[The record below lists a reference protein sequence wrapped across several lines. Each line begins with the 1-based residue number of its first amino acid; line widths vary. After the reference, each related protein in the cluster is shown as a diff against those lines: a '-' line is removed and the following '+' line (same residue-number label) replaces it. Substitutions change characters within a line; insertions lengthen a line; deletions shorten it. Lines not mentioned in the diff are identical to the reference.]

1 MVCYTS
7 CGVGAVFLIANIY
20 LMLSVDKRSLG
31 TNLARTLTPNQQ
43 ARYVK
48 IEDERR
54 NIYFK
59 GLILGIVLSVLAVWY
74 YKLKSTKATCSVV
87 AITLVT
93 NFLFYILHPKSDW
106 MVLHLD
112 SQRSREAWLHIYRTM
127 QREYHIGFVIGIIAV
142 GFIGNG
148 ICK

>member
-1 MVCYTS
+1 MFIASCSINDVNKKSFAELTS
-7 CGVGAVFLIANIY
+7 TAAGGYIGYEISDGDLF
-20 LMLSVDKRSLG
+20 
-31 TNLARTLTPNQQ
+31 TTPIGST
-43 ARYVK
+43 A
-48 IEDERR
+48 
-54 NIYFK
+54 